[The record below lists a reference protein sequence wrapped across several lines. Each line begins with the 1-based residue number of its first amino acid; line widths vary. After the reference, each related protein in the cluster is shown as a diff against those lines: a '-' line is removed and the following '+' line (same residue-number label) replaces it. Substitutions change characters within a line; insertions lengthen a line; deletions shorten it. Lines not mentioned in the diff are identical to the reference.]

1 MRKARSLARPLPV
14 KRKCCCRSATSVP
27 PRRTRRGSRSPHPL
41 ALENAREHHVA
52 RHTWT
57 DSRCVVVKFG
67 GLFHLPRRQL
77 FAFNI
82 VRFGDISSRHFS
94 QRYFRFVIT
103 DFLGAVS
110 DFLSPARYQISR
122 RSKSPMFF
130 RQHRRAA
137 LSRYQTC
144 RKIFKFEVMYGSAS
158 HPAIINGKDSRKG
171 RRGSRFQLKYRK
183 QPHAK

>member
-1 MRKARSLARPLPV
+1 MFKTTATASRLRKRRATSSPWGAHGRKRAQRPKMAASFTARKGKAAS
-14 KRKCCCRSATSVP
+14 KHSRSA
-27 PRRTRRGSRSPHPL
+27 RLSPGFP
-41 ALENAREHHVA
+41 AQ
-52 RHTWT
+52 T
-57 DSRCVVVKFG
+57 
-67 GLFHLPRRQL
+67 
-77 FAFNI
+77 
-82 VRFGDISSRHFS
+82 
-94 QRYFRFVIT
+94 
-103 DFLGAVS
+103 VS

-122 RSKSPMFF
+122 RSKSPMSF